1 MKYFSRLTILLVA
14 LFLVIGSDSAISQ
27 TKSHKTKRSDTT
39 SSVTTTKKTHVTTHK
54 SGSAGDTTAT
64 KAGSTKG
71 ELIDLN
77 SATVDQL
84 QTLPGIGDAY
94 AAAIVKG
101 RPYKAKTDL
110 VKRHIIPKATYN
122 KIAGKVIAHQQ

>member
-1 MKYFSRLTILLVA
+1 MKYLSRLTILLLAFV
-14 LFLVIGSDSAISQ
+14 LVLASDSTFSQ
-27 TKSHKTKRSDTT
+27 TKSHKGKKSDTT
-39 SSVTTTKKTHVTTHK
+39 STTVTTKTSTATTHK
-54 SGSAGDTTAT
+54 TGTSGEAATTGT
-64 KAGSTKG
+64 SG

-110 VKRHIIPKATYN
+110 VRMKIIPKATYN
-122 KIAGKVIAHQQ
+122 KIAAKVIARQK